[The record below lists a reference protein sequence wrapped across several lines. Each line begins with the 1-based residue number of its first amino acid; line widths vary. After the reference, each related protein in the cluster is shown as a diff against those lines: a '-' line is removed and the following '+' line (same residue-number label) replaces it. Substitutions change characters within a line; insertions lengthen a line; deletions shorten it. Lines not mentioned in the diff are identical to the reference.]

1 MSERSSSLLR
11 LAAELQSRGVP
22 SISVLRVQLAGA
34 EEYAGFRRLIE
45 LILPEREQEILHE
58 PTPALQMAQFASRF
72 EDRYFPL
79 EEIFKDG
86 AAEEY
91 FELTQRIPLV
101 VYGVGWEEYEE
112 IASQAREGI
121 QLMTY
126 LLQNPHRDYEGTNV
140 SLAEACLE
148 HVPRD
153 LLERV
158 PEDGLSDQDAHRLL
172 NGTPYEGLALW
183 ADRIMGGGSNF
194 FANTDWVMFA
204 EGAGPEW
211 SVEEVEACTRDWHE
225 FEEMSDRMFRF
236 VDWLEQDL
244 AKRFEEVLNFIL
256 ENRNE
261 QKTPS

>member
-1 MSERSSSLLR
+1 MPERSSSLQR

-22 SISVLRVQLAGA
+22 SLSVLRAQISGA
-34 EEYAGFRRLIE
+34 EGYAEFRQLIGWF
-45 LILPEREQEILHE
+45 LPEREQEILHE
-58 PTPALQMAQFASRF
+58 PSPSLQMAQFATHF
-72 EDRYFPL
+72 EARYFPL
-79 EEIFKDG
+79 EEPFKDG

-112 IASQAREGI
+112 IASQTREGI

-126 LLQNPHRDYEGTNV
+126 LLENPHRDYEGINV
-140 SLAEACLE
+140 SLAEACAE
-148 HVPRD
+148 HVPRE

-158 PEDGLSDQDAHRLL
+158 PETGLSDQEARALL

-194 FANTDWVMFA
+194 FVNTDWEMFMS
-204 EGAGPEW
+204 GVGPDW
-211 SVEEVEACTRDWHE
+211 TIEEVEACTREWHE
-225 FEEMSDRMFRF
+225 FEEMNNRMFRF

-244 AKRFEEVLNFIL
+244 AKHFEEVLNFIL
-256 ENRNE
+256 ENR
-261 QKTPS
+261 K